1 MNYIAGQKKGCRRGG
16 MSFSWFYDNPVYLH
30 PLRDVVS
37 TYDLKLA
44 FTLWSFLMFYSA
56 FILMTI
62 TAKGRRVS
70 TGALGSGEEHMF
82 DSFLYMF
89 RRKSIYNDLYLAVS
103 FLSLYALVMSFID
116 CQWFVAQDTEF
127 EGGESRLAVSV
138 GLKSFNVTYSKTDH
152 HDLVGH
158 TFNYVEE
165 FQFKHESLVIEALK
179 RGLPQPITIVAE
191 YFSIENKTGM
201 FSFPRKLAW
210 IGQVSSP
217 TQFHLEYGRTFRVHG
232 TFVISLKWTILHLP

>member
-1 MNYIAGQKKGCRRGG
+1 MILI
-16 MSFSWFYDNPVYLH
+16 LH
-30 PLRDVVS
+30 LS
-37 TYDLKLA
+37 
-44 FTLWSFLMFYSA
+44 
-56 FILMTI
+56 
-62 TAKGRRVS
+62 
-70 TGALGSGEEHMF
+70 
-82 DSFLYMF
+82 
-89 RRKSIYNDLYLAVS
+89 LAVS

-116 CQWFVAQDTEF
+116 CQWFVAQDTDF
-127 EGGESRLAVSV
+127 EEGESRLAVSV
-138 GLKSFNVTYSKTDH
+138 GLKSFNVTYSHSKPDH
-152 HDLVGH
+152 LDLVGH

-217 TQFHLEYGRTFRVHG
+217 TQFHLEYGRTSRIHG
-232 TFVISLKWTILHLP
+232 TFVISLKWTILPLP